1 MLSVSVNNLEK
12 EHDPMQG
19 PQGWKKYFPEWV
31 SPYIVSQD
39 LDRCSSLPPPPL
51 EGQTRLFLKKIPLLL
66 RTEETHKCFPYN
78 PGVLG
83 FGEKTNFAF
92 F

>member
-31 SPYIVSQD
+31 SPYIVS
-39 LDRCSSLPPPPL
+39 L